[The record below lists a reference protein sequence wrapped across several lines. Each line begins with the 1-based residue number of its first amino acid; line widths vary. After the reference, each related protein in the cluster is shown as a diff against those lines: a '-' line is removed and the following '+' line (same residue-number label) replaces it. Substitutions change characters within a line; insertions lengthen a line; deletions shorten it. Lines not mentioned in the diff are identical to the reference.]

1 MICFK
6 TLRTY
11 YGICFKNPR
20 KIPTAPTQDSLTP
33 GPCSDLYDVTMLL
46 ATVVRHITAVSL
58 TSVTLRTREAHNCM
72 AGGNALLDKRTDI
85 CICFQN
91 AIFCDFAQVI
101 WARCAAPW
109 LYRYKT
115 AINRELLLS
124 YLTTKHAHIKMTRK
138 YMAVKIS

>member
-6 TLRTY
+6 TIRTY
-11 YGICFKNPR
+11 QGICFKNPR
-20 KIPTAPTQDSLTP
+20 KIPTLPTQDSLTLV
-33 GPCSDLYDVTMLL
+33 PCSHLYDVTMLI

-58 TSVTLRTREAHNCM
+58 TSVTLRTRQPHNYM

-85 CICFQN
+85 CMCFQN

-109 LYRYKT
+109 LHRYKT
-115 AINRELLLS
+115 AIKRELLLM

-138 YMAVKIS
+138 DMAVKIS